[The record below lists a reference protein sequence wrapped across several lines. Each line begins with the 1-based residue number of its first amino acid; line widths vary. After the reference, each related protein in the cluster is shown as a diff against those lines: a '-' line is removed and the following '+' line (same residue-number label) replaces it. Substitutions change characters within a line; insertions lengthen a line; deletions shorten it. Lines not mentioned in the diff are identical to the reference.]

1 MRVACLSDIHANAPA
16 LEACLDHARDR
27 GAERFLVAGDLVG
40 KGPFPGDVLDRL
52 AQLDAATVRGNVDR
66 RVLTVDPDL
75 EAGMP
80 RWTAAQLSDEQIGYL
95 ETLPAEM
102 ELELAGQRLLL
113 VHGSPVHD
121 TDFIFPSITPQGL
134 ASKLGGREP
143 DVLIC
148 GHSHL
153 PFERAIGEVHVVN
166 AGTVGLPYDGD
177 PRPSYGM
184 LDLEPSSVDATV
196 HRFEYDVEAVV
207 ERIEAEG
214 TPGAPVRL
222 YRTGTLLGIG
232 EPEAPTLDRP

>member
-52 AQLDAATVRGNVDR
+52 AQLDAVTVRGNVDR

-80 RWTAAQLSDEQIGYL
+80 RWTAAQLSDDQRAYL
-95 ETLPAEM
+95 EALPAEAT
-102 ELELAGQRLLL
+102 LELAGHGVLL
-113 VHGSPVHD
+113 VHGSPLGD
-121 TDFIFPSITPQGL
+121 TDFVFPSITEQAL
-134 ASKLGGREP
+134 AKKLGDETPRIL
-143 DVLIC
+143 VC

-153 PFERAIGEVHVVN
+153 PFHEELDGVNVVN

-177 PRPSYGM
+177 PRPSYVM
-184 LDLEPSSVDATV
+184 LDVEPGSVEAAV
-196 HRFEYDVEAVV
+196 HRFRYDIEAVV

-232 EPEAPTLDRP
+232 EPEAPMLDGP